1 VQALIELMKPIR
13 TSNDLAEMLAAD
25 KTALFVWVNWSTY
38 ARHGSEIYRGAAK
51 LAAERLQESISW
63 FVADLSSPAAAP
75 VNPALNRWLESQ
87 DKKGNVSMFPNIH
100 MGDGS
105 VVWIKNGEVVGFEA
119 SAVRSGTKGLL
130 SRIEEVLA

>member
-1 VQALIELMKPIR
+1 MKPIR
-13 TSNDLAEMLAAD
+13 TSDDFAEMLTAD

-51 LAAERLQESISW
+51 LAAERLQTSISW

-75 VNPALNRWLESQ
+75 VNPALHCWLESL
-87 DKKGNVSMFPNIH
+87 DKKGNVSMFPSIG
-100 MGDGS
+100 MGNGS

-119 SAVRSGTKGLL
+119 CAVRAGAEGLL
-130 SRIEEVLA
+130 NRINEVLA